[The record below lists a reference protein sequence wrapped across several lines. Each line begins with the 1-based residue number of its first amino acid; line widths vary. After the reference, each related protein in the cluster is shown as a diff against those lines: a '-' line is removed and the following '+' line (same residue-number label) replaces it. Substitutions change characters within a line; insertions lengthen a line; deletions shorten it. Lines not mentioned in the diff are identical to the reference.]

1 MLKTS
6 HERLNKAS
14 TLLLQNCV
22 DKMMRVNKAQYA
34 VGYLIDSEKK
44 PDRVVLESEVCIALP
59 ELLGSQTTL
68 FNQSVRKLFCLG
80 ECAHEALFINELS
93 MTTYIPPPDAK
104 GFNNIRYTPIVEQG
118 CLYAI
123 IILVNVKMS
132 PTTQDLVDDSS
143 FIAAAVGMLKGH
155 QLRTLSSAAQEDKID
170 HLLIKKI
177 LSNTFH
183 PAILFSDELKVVRA
197 NSAAQKLF
205 NANTARG
212 WLPIDQLLED
222 TVPHNAIELFA
233 TINKFCFLGHLDC
246 SQWHDVVFV
255 LSPYQTVLV
264 DIHLFEYKQA
274 GTQYFGLMLNE
285 KQPITEDTSQE
296 EQYSSMQRFKALTNV
311 VPTAIVQVDKHWQC
325 SYINDTWTR
334 YTTLDFEQSQGS
346 KWLDCFIEDDRE
358 ILLPRILK
366 SAAQEKQFKT
376 EIQLRTQRG
385 NMLWVELH
393 AAGLFNERYELTGMI
408 LTMQDITSSKHQA
421 EKLIKL
427 ANYDHLTGLTN
438 RAFFTDRLSVAMS
451 RAQRH
456 GLMAVMFI
464 DLDKFKHVNDTL
476 GHPTGDKVIQEVG
489 KRLKTTIRDE
499 DSIARL
505 GGDEFAIILTDVHDA
520 KYLVPIVDKILI
532 SINQPLSIDEHNI
545 PMSCSIGI
553 ATSKDDAHSPADI
566 LKKAD
571 LALYKAKE
579 LGRNQSFFYC
589 EQLETD
595 SQMLV
600 GLRDSLSNITQNHF
614 SLSFQPQ
621 IDARTETLLGL
632 EALARWSHPECPSV
646 GPDVFIGFIEN
657 NGLMHE
663 FSAWLF
669 KEAIKI
675 TAKWHKQGLLSHSQ
689 KVAINLSANQLHLE
703 DLADNIIQLF
713 SELNAPTFW
722 FSLEVTE
729 TAFIQDP
736 VRAGKNLHKL
746 EKGGFSIALDDFG
759 TGYSSLSLLRQ
770 MPISTIKI
778 DRSFVQDILSDN
790 NDASIVLAVIG
801 LGNML
806 NLNIVAEGVE
816 DKLTCEWL
824 LKHDCFVHQGY
835 YFYKP
840 LTERMMESQLFA
852 LRSDNTD
859 IVVPIKNN

>member
-1 MLKTS
+1 M
-6 HERLNKAS
+6 NKAS

-34 VGYLIDSEKK
+34 VGYLVDSENE
-44 PDRVVLESEVCIALP
+44 PGRAVIESEVCIALP
-59 ELLGSQTTL
+59 DLLGSQTQLFNKVVRTL
-68 FNQSVRKLFCLG
+68 FCKE
-80 ECAHEALFINELS
+80 ECSHEALFVSELNMLS
-93 MTTYIPPPDAK
+93 FVPAADAK
-104 GFNNIRYTPIVEQG
+104 SFNNIRYTPVVEQG

-123 IILVNVKMS
+123 IVLINVKMS
-132 PTTQDLVDDSS
+132 PTTNALVDISS
-143 FIAAAVGMLKGH
+143 FISAAVGMLRGH
-155 QLRTLSSAAQEDKID
+155 QLRTLSTAKQEDKID
-170 HLLIKKI
+170 HLLIKKM

-183 PAILFSDELKVVRA
+183 PAILFSDELKVIRA

-212 WLPIDQLLED
+212 WLSIDKLLE
-222 TVPHNAIELFA
+222 NAIPDSALELFS

-246 SQWHDVVFV
+246 SQWYDVNFV
-255 LSPYQTVLV
+255 LSPYQKVLV

-274 GTQYFGLMLNE
+274 GTQYFGLMFNE
-285 KQPITEDTSQE
+285 KPIIAEDTSQGE
-296 EQYSSMQRFKALTNV
+296 HYSSIQRFKVLTNV

-325 SYINDTWTR
+325 SYTNDTWTR
-334 YTTLDFEQSQGS
+334 YTLLDFKQSQGN
-346 KWLDCFIEDDRE
+346 KWLNCLNEEDKDT
-358 ILLPRILK
+358 LLPRILK

-376 EIQLRTQRG
+376 EIQLRPQQG
-385 NMLWVELH
+385 SILWVELY

-451 RAQRH
+451 RVQRH

-464 DLDKFKHVNDTL
+464 DLDRFKHVNDTL

-489 KRLKTTIRDE
+489 KRLKATIRDE

-505 GGDEFAIILTDVHDA
+505 GGDEFAIIVTDVHDA
-520 KYLVPIVDKILI
+520 KNLIPIVDKILD
-532 SINQPLSIDEHNI
+532 SINQPLNIDEHNI

-553 ATSKDDAHSPADI
+553 ATSKDDVHSPADI

-589 EQLETD
+589 EQLDTD
-595 SQMLV
+595 SQILL
-600 GLRDSLSNITQNHF
+600 GLRDSLSNITENHF
-614 SLSFQPQ
+614 FLSFQPQ
-621 IDARTETLLGL
+621 IDARTESLIGL
-632 EALARWSHPECPSV
+632 EALARWAHPQSPPV
-646 GPDVFIGFIEN
+646 GPDTFIGFIEN
-657 NGLMHE
+657 NGLTHE
-663 FSAWLF
+663 FSTWLF
-669 KEAIKI
+669 KEVINI
-675 TAKWHKQGLLSHSQ
+675 TTKWHKQGLLSHSQ
-689 KVAINLSANQLHLE
+689 RVAINLSANQLHLE
-703 DLADNIIQLF
+703 DLADNIILLF
-713 SELNAPTFW
+713 SEYNVPTFW

-736 VRAGKNLHKL
+736 TTAGKNLNKL
-746 EKGGFSIALDDFG
+746 KQAGFSIALDDFG

-770 MPISTIKI
+770 MPINTIKI
-778 DRSFVQDILSDN
+778 DRSFVQDILLDN
-790 NDASIVLAVIG
+790 DDASIVLAVIG

-806 NLNIVAEGVE
+806 NLNIIAEGVE
-816 DKLTCEWL
+816 DKSTCEWL
-824 LKHDCFVHQGY
+824 LEHKCFVHQGY

-840 LTERMMESQLFA
+840 LTEEMMEVQLLA